1 MDKAINI
8 AKNMNTLINYR
19 SLAIPVL
26 DNFIVV
32 QRNLTDPNHKVI
44 FVAVKNNTIEQFI
57 GDGILGEKESVDDR
71 IEEVL
76 KEIGEEIKDNEL
88 YKGNNEYICYYKNY
102 DNDNF
107 DFKIYLQDIL
117 SGTKEDLKFARQISA
132 FFVEPNGNEFY
143 QVSVAAG
150 SYATNK
156 GYKLLKDIENYEE
169 DEIVKGLEQNLK
181 LIMDNIIY
189 K

>member
-1 MDKAINI
+1 LERAINL
-8 AKNMNTLINYR
+8 AKNMNTLINYQ

-26 DNFIVV
+26 DDFILV

-44 FVAVKNNTIEQFI
+44 FVAVKNNTMEQFI

-71 IEEVL
+71 IE
-76 KEIGEEIKDNEL
+76 KIIGEIKEEIKDNEL
-88 YKGNNEYICYYKNY
+88 YKGNKEYLCYYKNY

-107 DFKIYLQDIL
+107 DFKIYIQDIL
-117 SGTKEDLKFARQISA
+117 SGTPEDIKFARQLSA
-132 FFVEPNGNEFY
+132 YFVEPKGNEFY

-150 SYATNK
+150 SYSTK
-156 GYKLLKDIENYEE
+156 EGYKLLRDIGNYEQ
-169 DEIVKGLEQNLK
+169 DEIIKGLEQNLR